1 VEVKMIY
8 FDGYYFEFLRIQY
21 GKNIIIIL
29 EEYGEHDVAKLIT
42 AEWAFRKR
50 RALFL
55 LQARGSR
62 SVGCR
67 SALGAIK

>member
-21 GKNIIIIL
+21 GKNTIIIL
-29 EEYGEHDVAKLIT
+29 EKYWENDVAKLIT

-55 LQARGSR
+55 LQARAVHTV
-62 SVGCR
+62 SVVDPDW
-67 SALGAIK
+67 AQ